1 LSKWGLGLAAAL
13 LLTACDTGPYYAYYK
28 VTSRYMAN
36 PQGQQSP
43 EIIPTPAYQQ
53 LAGTARTVAVRAPD
67 QCSNRTTDQATG
79 DAASAGAILRTNCG
93 VEMGEIERA
102 LTRAGYTVIS
112 WNILDREMARNN
124 SPVDAASA
132 LGAQVLFQVN
142 SLENSRKTLGQD
154 ALWER
159 SYFTSDAAGATGQP
173 LPLTPDN
180 RNLVARNYLAPIE
193 AQSAPRA
200 FAVTLDAVAIWVQSG
215 QSIWYYRWTH
225 ARPPDEVSSGYNV
238 LLACLDGVLSQCEAK
253 QLRRPVAQV
262 PGRAAAGETV
272 AVSVSERPE
281 DIERSI
287 YADLFKEVVSDFVSS
302 FAKARGSGLRP
313 MPASPPPSP
322 PPSNVQTW

>member
-1 LSKWGLGLAAAL
+1 MSLLRVGLGLAAVL
-13 LLTACDTGPYYAYYK
+13 LLAACDTGPYYAYYK

-36 PQGQQSP
+36 PQGQQLP

-53 LAGTARTVAVRAPD
+53 LAASARTVAVRAPD

-225 ARPPDEVSSGYNV
+225 ARPPDEVSLGYSV
-238 LLACLDGVLSQCEAK
+238 LLACLDGVLSQCDAK

-281 DIERSI
+281 DIERAI

-302 FAKARGSGLRP
+302 FAKARGPGLRP
-313 MPASPPPSP
+313 MPSSP
-322 PPSNVQTW
+322 PPSNIQTW